1 MSRLFLSRNSE
12 GEHGAPGAKN
22 GCTPLHLAGNN
33 SDAHDPSAD
42 AVALRL
48 LQAGPEALLM
58 RDSRGRTASEQLLSG
73 GTAGAALLEEMAR
86 VRQELEASVSRFCA
100 CIGSLCLRHCV
111 HGAPIGDG
119 GGQRAAGDGGARA
132 GPGR

>member
-42 AVALRL
+42 AMALRL

-86 VRQELEASVSRFCA
+86 VRQELEAAVSRFCA

-111 HGAPIGDG
+111 HGAPIGGG